1 MTDEFQN
8 YVDDIRENNKL
19 KLILV
24 PIVIVFFALVLN
36 FYSIILLMPFFID
49 NLGELFT
56 LEGNVSILNEFFCL
70 GLSIFFMMKVSR
82 LSLRQLGFVK
92 DKIFGSYLK
101 GALFGIL
108 EVFFVFFIIFGL
120 RGIEVYFLG
129 NLKFFVFIRIL
140 LFFIFQGMFEE
151 VLFRGYL
158 MVMFSKVMG
167 IKFSIIVSSFLFAVI
182 HLLNPNIQILG
193 LFNIF
198 LVGIMFGLIYYYT
211 GNLWIIGA
219 MHTFWNFT
227 LGYIVGSQISGMGT
241 LKSILSSIP
250 IDNKEFIS
258 GGAFGFEA
266 SIVTVVV
273 QIAISLFVIYL
284 IKKEKLKKADNL

>member
-1 MTDEFQN
+1 
-8 YVDDIRENNKL
+8 
-19 KLILV
+19 
-24 PIVIVFFALVLN
+24 
-36 FYSIILLMPFFID
+36 MPFFID

-56 LEGNVSILNEFFCL
+56 LEGNISILNEFFCL

-158 MVMFSKVMG
+158 MAMFSKVMG

-227 LGYIVGSQISGMGT
+227 LGHIVGSQISGMGT
-241 LKSILSSIP
+241 LKSILSSLP

>member
-1 MTDEFQN
+1 MTDGFQN

-158 MVMFSKVMG
+158 MAMFSKVMG

-182 HLLNPNIQILG
+182 YLLNPNIQILG